1 MANENKNVKI
11 SFEAWVA
18 AQLETG
24 QSLTVAWQGTQ
35 FDPAAVDEGAPK
47 ITAYITPMSLGKT
60 SGAARRTKRRELWL
74 FQFTI
79 SVLVGFDEFNQQIND
94 THRIWELADLI
105 EAEFGQYDLAVND
118 HGGGNPDTE
127 LFRLRFEEMD
137 VRMLPS
143 SGSEDDDAPRWQSA
157 AGSVNAWVIT

>member
-24 QSLTVAWQGTQ
+24 QSLTVNWQGTQ
-35 FDPAAVDEGAPK
+35 FDPAAVDTGASK
-47 ITAYITPMSLGKT
+47 NTAYITPRSLGKT

-79 SVLVGFDEFNQQIND
+79 SVLVGFDEFNQEIND
-94 THRIWELADLI
+94 THRLWEIADLI
-105 EAEFGQYDLAVND
+105 EAEFGQYDLAVLD
-118 HGGGNPDTE
+118 YGGGGEEE

-137 VRMLPS
+137 LRMLPS
-143 SGSEDDDAPRWQSA
+143 SGNEDESSPRWQNA
-157 AGSVNAWVIT
+157 AMSVSAWVIT